1 LPEAN
6 EFAILASCVPA
17 FGFIFY
23 GETRHKRI
31 PPQSG
36 LARKYGFV
44 FGKIY
49 NIVFSCKVFETL

>member
-1 LPEAN
+1 LVFKKNILLGADD
-6 EFAILASCVPA
+6 FAILKVWVPA

-31 PPQSG
+31 SPQSR
-36 LARKYGFV
+36 LARKNGFV

-49 NIVFSCKVFETL
+49 NITD